1 MLFGSK
7 EAEGLR
13 VRRRKR
19 VKGVPGMTAADAT
32 DNGVPSGFRRKQG
45 QDGGQRRIE
54 PWVMK
59 IIVLS
64 A

>member
-1 MLFGSK
+1 
-7 EAEGLR
+7 

-19 VKGVPGMTAADAT
+19 VKGVAGMTAADAT

-54 PWVMK
+54 PWVLK